1 MQRREINSWNAVS
14 EAAARLYRP
23 INFKPPL
30 RDQRRF
36 MPRYRDRTRRYP
48 VREHLAR
55 PFCMHPAISIAPQ
68 IPRSSFCL
76 FYESQDAA
84 DFALKLVQICPN
96 CHFCDYTTSFCTLCS
111 SYLYQIL
118 CVFVV
123 ARPLSFLHPSPLEF
137 GQICPNRITHLPN
150 SLIARLFFASF
161 DLECRDS
168 QSKSYRSPP
177 DSTCVWL
184 HDPLLHSLAFVEICS
199 NRITLYQILHD
210 SHLYR
215 FVQIISLPNFMHVCC
230 AIPFYIL
237 EFVQICS
244 IHIFFLVEFVQICPN
259 PTKFCTILLWSCE
272 FFQDRATRYIFH
284 SPSCL
289 YKFDQV

>member
-1 MQRREINSWNAVS
+1 
-14 EAAARLYRP
+14 
-23 INFKPPL
+23 
-30 RDQRRF
+30 
-36 MPRYRDRTRRYP
+36 
-48 VREHLAR
+48 
-55 PFCMHPAISIAPQ
+55 MHPAISIAPQ
-68 IPRSSFCL
+68 IPRSSFRL

-84 DFALKLVQICPN
+84 NFAVKFVQICPN

-184 HDPLLHSLAFVEICS
+184 HDPLLHSLAFVRIVSLSTKFYTTPICTDS
-199 NRITLYQILHD
+199 FKSYLYQILCMSMLRD
-210 SHLYR
+210 SFLHPGICTDLFNSYL
-215 FVQIISLPNFMHVCC
+215 LPRG
-230 AIPFYIL
+230 
-237 EFVQICS
+237 ICS
-244 IHIFFLVEFVQICPN
+244 DLSKSHQILYNSPVILWIFPRSSNEIYFPFSILSLQIRSSLNRSFPN
-259 PTKFCTILLWSCE
+259 RS
-272 FFQDRATRYIFH
+272 
-284 SPSCL
+284 
-289 YKFDQV
+289 

>member
-1 MQRREINSWNAVS
+1 
-14 EAAARLYRP
+14 
-23 INFKPPL
+23 
-30 RDQRRF
+30 
-36 MPRYRDRTRRYP
+36 
-48 VREHLAR
+48 
-55 PFCMHPAISIAPQ
+55 MHPAISIAPQ
-68 IPRSSFCL
+68 IPRSSFRL
-76 FYESQDAA
+76 FYESQQDAA
-84 DFALKLVQICPN
+84 DFALKFVQICPN

-177 DSTCVWL
+177 DSTCAWL

-215 FVQIISLPNFMHVCC
+215 FVQIISLPNFMHVYV
-230 AIPFYIL
+230 ARFLFTSWNLYRFVQFISSSSWNLFR
-237 EFVQICS
+237 FVQIPPNSVQFSCDLVNFSKIEQRDIFS
-244 IHIFFLVEFVQICPN
+244 ILHPVSTNSIKSKSKL
-259 PTKFCTILLWSCE
+259 S
-272 FFQDRATRYIFH
+272 
-284 SPSCL
+284 
-289 YKFDQV
+289 